1 MFLMNSTTHINKQAD
16 EITSYTDD
24 QLSVIAKCAGCSVE
38 ELKYSQHTITKTK
51 TLNTPVNPLEGLQ
64 ARLKTLAQ
72 GK

>member
-1 MFLMNSTTHINKQAD
+1 MFLMNSTTHINKLAD

-24 QLSVIAKCAGCSVE
+24 QLSVIAKYAGCSVE
-38 ELKYSQHTITKTK
+38 ELKFSQHTITKN
-51 TLNTPVNPLEGLQ
+51 LNTPVNPLEGLQ

>member
-1 MFLMNSTTHINKQAD
+1 MFLMNSTTHINKLAD

-24 QLSVIAKCAGCSVE
+24 QLSGIAKCAGCSVE
-38 ELKYSQHTITKTK
+38 ELKSSQQTITK